1 MIPDGVSIIL
11 SPAAVEA
18 WIEAGLKS
26 PITTPHNSPFD
37 GRFIGVKLSFPRL
50 DTHKRKVRGQLIY
63 FFASVYHP
71 VDDTEHTE
79 FIDTLRSIMS
89 SVPKKAEFIGGHDV
103 NADIGIHTKM

>member
-1 MIPDGVSIIL
+1 M
-11 SPAAVEA
+11 
-18 WIEAGLKS
+18 S
-26 PITTPHNSPFD
+26 PIKTPHDSPFV

-71 VDDTEHTE
+71 VDGTEHTE